1 MNEIITSLQNPQV
14 KIWRGLNKS
23 RSARLEAGLFLA
35 EGEHMAGE
43 ALKENKVRALLIDER
58 AKSPVRIEI
67 EEEGIHVKCT
77 TANGKIDEFVEL
89 ADSLGDVA
97 VEVSAD

>member
-23 RSARLEAGLFLA
+23 RAARMEAGLFLA

-43 ALKENKVRALLIDER
+43 AIKENMK
-58 AKSPVRIEI
+58 
-67 EEEGIHVKCT
+67 
-77 TANGKIDEFVEL
+77 
-89 ADSLGDVA
+89 
-97 VEVSAD
+97 